1 MQDATQM
8 RTSLRGRLRNTD
20 LPFAHGLAPLFEAVV
35 NSIHAIDGRR
45 DATGMGHVSVLVC
58 REPQTGLAFQ
68 EESRR
73 GAPPLESISS
83 FVVSDNGEGFNDENY
98 TSFQTLDSEHKA
110 RLGCR
115 GVGRLLWLKA
125 FDSAAID
132 STFKDPLDDVYKN
145 RIFKFGLNGVE
156 NSCIEVVEANHN
168 KTTITLN
175 GFRKAYRERSPKSG
189 QTIATALME
198 HCLWYFV
205 RNGGA
210 PEIEV
215 IDSGERFSLTE
226 MYENYMHTS
235 SKAEHFTLSDNVFE
249 ITHLKLKANSRQ
261 SPALAWCAAG
271 RVVREESITGKVPGL
286 FGKLTDSDGDF
297 LYVGYLTS
305 PYLDDRV
312 RPERTEFAIPE
323 NGGSLGLPDLSRIRS
338 EALKCSQ
345 DFLREALCAS
355 VEASQ
360 QRVDS
365 FVRERAPRYRTV
377 LKHIADEKLAVDPGI
392 SDKDL
397 DLILHK
403 QLAEL
408 ESSLISEGHEVL
420 AIREGESI
428 ARYKERLSEYLS
440 KVDDVKKSDLADY
453 VFHRKIVLDVLR
465 RAIEKQSDDRYAR
478 EDLIHEFIFPMQ
490 KDSDS
495 IHLDQSNLWLLD
507 ERLAFHD
514 YLASDKPLS
523 SLPITGS
530 KEGKEPDIVAL
541 NVFDEPILV
550 SDKGALPLG
559 SIVVIELKRPM
570 RNDAR
575 EGEDK
580 DPITQALGYLDRIRK
595 GQVTTARGRPI
606 PRSEEIPGFCYIVCD
621 ITPSVEARCRL
632 ANLTVTAD
640 RMGFFGY
647 NDNYK
652 SYIEVMSYDRLLRGA
667 EERNRAFFSKLG
679 LPHN

>member
-1 MQDATQM
+1 MEM
-8 RTSLRGRLRNTD
+8 KTSLRGRLRNTE
-20 LPFAHGLAPLFEAVV
+20 LPYSHGLAPLFEAIV
-35 NSIHAIDGRR
+35 NSIHAIDARGEDFTSGRI
-45 DATGMGHVSVLVC
+45 SVLVC
-58 REPQTGLAFQ
+58 REPQTGLGFPD
-68 EESRR
+68 ESRR
-73 GAPPLESISS
+73 GAPPLEPIKS
-83 FVVSDNGEGFNDENY
+83 FIISDNGEGFDETNY

-125 FDSAAID
+125 FDSAIVE
-132 STFKDPLDDVYKN
+132 STYKDPIDNSYKQRN
-145 RIFKFGLNGVE
+145 FKFGLNGVE
-156 NSCIEVVEANHN
+156 DSRLTTTEANQN
-168 KTTITLN
+168 RTIITLE
-175 GFRKAYRERSPKSG
+175 GFKKAYREKSPKSG

-205 RNGGA
+205 RDGGA
-210 PEIEV
+210 PDLDVVDADEIFNINKMFE
-215 IDSGERFSLTE
+215 SH
-226 MYENYMHTS
+226 MHTS
-235 SKAEHFTLSDNVFE
+235 AKTAQFTVSNNNFE

-271 RVVREESITGKVPGL
+271 RVVREDSISGKLPGL
-286 FGKLTDSDGDF
+286 FGKLTDADGEF
-297 LYVGYLTS
+297 LYAGYLTS
-305 PYLDDRV
+305 KYLDEKV
-312 RPERTEFAIPE
+312 RPERTEFLIPE
-323 NGGSLGLPDLSRIRS
+323 NGGQLGFPDLSTIRA
-338 EALKCSQ
+338 EALKSTQ
-345 DFLREALCAS
+345 EFLGDTLQSS

-360 QRVDS
+360 ERVAT
-365 FVRERAPRYRTV
+365 FVREKAPRYRTV
-377 LKHIADEKLAVDPGI
+377 LKHVTDEKLAVDPEI
-392 SDKDL
+392 SDKEL

-403 QLAEL
+403 QLADL
-408 ESSLISEGHEVL
+408 ESNLISEGHEIL
-420 AIREGESI
+420 KLHDGESTK
-428 ARYKERLSEYLS
+428 RYKERLSEYLS

-465 RAIEKQSDDRYAR
+465 RAIEKQADDRYAR
-478 EDLIHEFIFPMQ
+478 EDLIHEFIMPMR
-490 KDSDS
+490 KDSNE
-495 IHLDQSNLWLLD
+495 IHFDQSNLWLLD

-523 SLPITGS
+523 SLPITNS
-530 KEGKEPDIVAL
+530 TENKEPDIVAL

-570 RNDAR
+570 RNDAK

-595 GQVTTARGRPI
+595 GQVTTSRGRPI
-606 PRSEEIPGFCYIVCD
+606 PRAEEIPGFCYIVCD
-621 ITPSVEARCRL
+621 ITTSIEARCRL

-652 SYIEVMSYDRLLRGA
+652 SYIEVMSYDRLLKGA